1 MNKYYLMLIFSVF
14 LFSVQFVFT
23 KCYQR
28 ERGAHFSS
36 SILQIVLSSV
46 FFILFYFILNDFK
59 FGFTL
64 FSFIIALLYA
74 INGITATV
82 FGMKVLERANLSVYT
97 LFLMLG
103 GVILPFFY
111 GLFIGESLTVFKVV
125 AVILIALSLFIGVEK
140 DKDKK
145 ANAILIICC
154 MVIFLA
160 NGFAHILT
168 HFHQR
173 STSDT
178 LNTSGFLLLSFTCKF
193 VISGVIFVIV
203 TCVGKR
209 KNNGNAE
216 QPAAVLE
223 KNRVIKSWIITIG
236 VVIGYAAVSGLA
248 QFISAYT
255 SLYVDAGIKAA
266 IITGGCIFMSV
277 FFGLIF
283 GEKITVIKVTQ
294 LLLAVSGVILIM
306 L

>member
-1 MNKYYLMLIFSVF
+1 MNKYYLMLIFSVL

-36 SILQIVLSSV
+36 SILQIVLSSI

-64 FSFIIALLYA
+64 FSFVMALLYA

-145 ANAILIICC
+145 ANAMLIICC

-193 VISGVIFVIV
+193 VISGVIFAVI
-203 TCVGKR
+203 TCLGKQ
-209 KNNGNAE
+209 KSTTDATPVIAE
-216 QPAAVLE
+216 GKSRAI
-223 KNRVIKSWIITIG
+223 KGWVITMG

-255 SLYVDAGIKAA
+255 SIYVDAGIKAA
-266 IITGGCIFMSV
+266 IITGGCIFMSI

-283 GEKITVIKVTQ
+283 GEKITAIKITQ